1 MAVGVF
7 TLIVVVALVVF
18 VALGLG
24 LLGFI
29 FGLLAYK
36 KASGLE
42 KRVKSL
48 ESSNEK

>member
-1 MAVGVF
+1 MA
-7 TLIVVVALVVF
+7 VVALVVF
-18 VALGLG
+18 VAFGLVFGLG

-36 KASGLE
+36 KASDLE
-42 KRVKSL
+42 KRIKSL

>member
-1 MAVGVF
+1 MA
-7 TLIVVVALVVF
+7 VVALVVF
-18 VALGLG
+18 VAFGLTFGLG

-36 KASGLE
+36 KASDLE
-42 KRVKSL
+42 NRIKSL

>member
-1 MAVGVF
+1 MTIMIFAVFAAFIVFGACAFGV
-7 TLIVVVALVVF
+7 
-18 VALGLG
+18 
-24 LLGFI
+24 LGFI

-42 KRVKSL
+42 KRVESL